1 MCRKGGA
8 LYKNTAALRR
18 RYCLTYS
25 VVSAHRQK
33 TATRALPLSLTP
45 ETNSTGRQAFQPA
58 ALFYK
63 WGKEKE
69 IYLPLRFL
77 LTTHAPPVR
86 DSSAMPAYRAMP
98 ASKVLGELMGLVVLG
113 LVVGLEE
120 ATV

>member
-1 MCRKGGA
+1 MCRKDGA
-8 LYKNTAALRR
+8 LYKNRRGKTAAVTGSFDCFGPPAEDGHTGRN
-18 RYCLTYS
+18 
-25 VVSAHRQK
+25 HRAK
-33 TATRALPLSLTP
+33 
-45 ETNSTGRQAFQPA
+45 NSTGRQAFQPA

-63 WGKEKE
+63 WGTEKE

>member
-1 MCRKGGA
+1 MRYTK
-8 LYKNTAALRR
+8 TAAGKPRR
-18 RYCLTYS
+18 S
-25 VVSAHRQK
+25 PDHSIVSSHWQN

-98 ASKVLGELMGLVVLG
+98 ASKVLGE
-113 LVVGLEE
+113 EI
-120 ATV
+120 T

>member
-18 RYCLTYS
+18 RYYLAYS
-25 VVSAHRQK
+25 AVSSHWQN

-63 WGKEKE
+63 WGTEKE
-69 IYLPLRFL
+69 IYLSLRFL

-86 DSSAMPAYRAMP
+86 DRIVMPAYSAIP
-98 ASKVLGELMGLVVLG
+98 ISPVP
-113 LVVGLEE
+113 
-120 ATV
+120 TD